1 MLCSI
6 CSIRKMAKKQ
16 KILLRKR
23 IILILKL
30 IQKNLHLSRHEKSAS
45 HFFRKCKKFAT
56 MIVNAPK

>member
-1 MLCSI
+1 
-6 CSIRKMAKKQ
+6 MAKKQ